1 MAFLILDMYVPWKW
15 ELETFWGTFF
25 VHKFKNNAL
34 CYNMLN
40 RLHVMY
46 IDVYTNCQE
55 EFLLYI
61 EYIYIYIYILKMV
74 DKV

>member
-1 MAFLILDMYVPWKW
+1 M
-15 ELETFWGTFF
+15 LEIYLGTFF

-46 IDVYTNCQE
+46 IDVSTNCQE
-55 EFLLYI
+55 EFVLSI
-61 EYIYIYIYILKMV
+61 
-74 DKV
+74 